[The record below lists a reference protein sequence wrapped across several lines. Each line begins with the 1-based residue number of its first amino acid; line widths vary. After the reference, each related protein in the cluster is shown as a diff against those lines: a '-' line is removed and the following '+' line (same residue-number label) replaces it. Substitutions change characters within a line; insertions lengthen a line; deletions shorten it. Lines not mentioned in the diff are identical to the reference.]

1 VLRLFF
7 AALATLG
14 PLMRKTTTITSAAL
28 ALAAAAAVAGCGSSS
43 SNAAP
48 GVQLAPQGGATAA
61 TSTAAASSATSTS
74 ASASATSTTTSSTPL
89 PAALKTKPKV
99 SIPSGAPPKK
109 LVVKDLIK
117 GTGPAATA
125 SSTVNV
131 QYVGELYKGG
141 KQFDASWNDG
151 SGQPVSL
158 PLSGVIKGWQQGIP
172 GMKIGGRRELII
184 PPSLGY
190 GATAQSKIPANST
203 LVFIID
209 LHGLS

>member
-1 VLRLFF
+1 M
-7 AALATLG
+7 
-14 PLMRKTTTITSAAL
+14 PKTTTITCAAL
-28 ALAAAAAVAGCGSSS
+28 ALAAAVAGCGSSQS
-43 SNAAP
+43 TAP
-48 GVQLAPQGGATAA
+48 GVQLAPSAGATAA
-61 TSTAAASSATSTS
+61 TSTATVSSSTS
-74 ASASATSTTTSSTPL
+74 SASATSTTTSNTPL

-99 SIPSGAPPKK
+99 SIPSGPPPKK

-117 GTGPAATA
+117 GTGPAATP

-172 GMKIGGRRELII
+172 GMKVGGRRELII

-190 GATAQSKIPANST
+190 GSTAQSKIPANST
-203 LVFIID
+203 LVFVID
-209 LHGLS
+209 LHGVS

>member
-1 VLRLFF
+1 MPK
-7 AALATLG
+7 T
-14 PLMRKTTTITSAAL
+14 MRKTTTITSAVI
-28 ALAAAAAVAGCGSSS
+28 ALAAALAGCGSST
-43 SNAAP
+43 AP
-48 GVQLAPQGGATAA
+48 GVQLAPSSGATADTTAVASA
-61 TSTAAASSATSTS
+61 TTSTS
-74 ASASATSTTTSSTPL
+74 TSSTPL
-89 PAALKTKPKV
+89 PAALQTKPKV
-99 SIPSGAPPKK
+99 APPSGAPPKT

-131 QYVGELYKGG
+131 QYVGVVYKGG

-172 GMKIGGRRELII
+172 GMKVGGRRELII

-190 GATAQSKIPANST
+190 GPTAKAKIPANST
-203 LVFIID
+203 LVFVID
-209 LHGLS
+209 LHGVS

>member
-1 VLRLFF
+1 
-7 AALATLG
+7 
-14 PLMRKTTTITSAAL
+14 MRKTTTITCTAL
-28 ALAAAAAVAGCGSSS
+28 ALAAAVAGCGSSS
-43 SNAAP
+43 GSTAA
-48 GVQLAPQGGATAA
+48 GVQLAPSEGLTSA
-61 TSTAAASSATSTS
+61 TSTASASSSATTS
-74 ASASATSTTTSSTPL
+74 SATSTTTSSTPL

-99 SIPSGAPPKK
+99 TIPSGPPPKK

-117 GTGPAATA
+117 GTGAAATA
-125 SSTVNV
+125 NSTVNV

-190 GATAQSKIPANST
+190 GATAQAKIPANST
-203 LVFIID
+203 LVFVID
-209 LHGLS
+209 LHAIS

>member
-1 VLRLFF
+1 M
-7 AALATLG
+7 
-14 PLMRKTTTITSAAL
+14 PKTTTIICAAL
-28 ALAAAAAVAGCGSSS
+28 ALAAVAAGCGSSTS
-43 SNAAP
+43 TAP
-48 GVQLAPQGGATAA
+48 GIVTAPSAGATAA
-61 TSTAAASSATSTS
+61 SSTATVSSSTS
-74 ASASATSTTTSSTPL
+74 SASATSTTTSNTPL

-99 SIPSGAPPKK
+99 SIPSGPPPKK

-125 SSTVNV
+125 GSTVNV

-172 GMKIGGRRELII
+172 GMKVGGRRELII

-190 GATAQSKIPANST
+190 GSTAQSKIPANST
-203 LVFIID
+203 LVFVID
-209 LHGLS
+209 LHGVS

>member
-1 VLRLFF
+1 M
-7 AALATLG
+7 
-14 PLMRKTTTITSAAL
+14 PKTTTITCAAL
-28 ALAAAAAVAGCGSSS
+28 ALAAAVAGCGSSQPVAS
-43 SNAAP
+43 
-48 GVQLAPQGGATAA
+48 GVQTAPSAGATAA
-61 TSTAAASSATSTS
+61 SSTAAASSSASS
-74 ASASATSTTTSSTPL
+74 ASASATSTTTSNTPL

-99 SIPSGAPPKK
+99 TVPSGPPPKK

-125 SSTVNV
+125 NSTVNV
-131 QYVGELYKGG
+131 QYVGETYKGG

-172 GMKIGGRRELII
+172 GMKVGGRRELII

-203 LVFIID
+203 LVFVID
-209 LHGLS
+209 LHNVS

>member
-1 VLRLFF
+1 
-7 AALATLG
+7 
-14 PLMRKTTTITSAAL
+14 MRKTTTITCAVL
-28 ALAAAAAVAGCGSSS
+28 ALAAAVAGCGSSGGTT
-43 SNAAP
+43 AA
-48 GVQLAPQGGATAA
+48 GVVTAPSAGATSA
-61 TSTAAASSATSTS
+61 TSTAAPSSSATTTS
-74 ASASATSTTTSSTPL
+74 AAASATSTTTSSTPL

-99 SIPSGAPPKK
+99 SIPSGPPPTK
-109 LVVKDLIK
+109 LVIKDLVK
-117 GTGPAATA
+117 GTGAAATA

-131 QYVGELYKGG
+131 QYVGVLYKGG

-158 PLSGVIKGWQQGIP
+158 PLTGVIKGWQQGIP

-190 GATAQSKIPANST
+190 GATAQSKIPADST

-209 LHGLS
+209 LHALS

>member
-1 VLRLFF
+1 M
-7 AALATLG
+7 
-14 PLMRKTTTITSAAL
+14 PKTTTITCAAV
-28 ALAAAAAVAGCGSSS
+28 ALAAAVAVAGCGSSS
-43 SNAAP
+43 SAAP
-48 GVQLAPQGGATAA
+48 GVQLAPSAGATSA
-61 TSTAAASSATSTS
+61 TSTAASSTASSS

-99 SIPSGAPPKK
+99 SIPSGPPPKK

-117 GTGPAATA
+117 GTGPAATS

-131 QYVGELYKGG
+131 QYVGEVYKGG

-184 PPSLGY
+184 PPGLGY

-203 LVFIID
+203 LVFVID
-209 LHGLS
+209 LHGVS